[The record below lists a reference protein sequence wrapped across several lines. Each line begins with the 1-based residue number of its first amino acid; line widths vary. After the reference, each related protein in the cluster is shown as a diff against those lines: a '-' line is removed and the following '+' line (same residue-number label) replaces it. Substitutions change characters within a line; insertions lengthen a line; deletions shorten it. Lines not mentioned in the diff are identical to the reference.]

1 MPETH
6 SISELLVPELQTE
19 LAITR
24 RLLAAVPDDH
34 NDFKCHEKSM
44 KLAGLAGHT
53 AELPMFSV
61 LILTAPPLDLAVPSD
76 TPHHKFESTAQNLS
90 AFDAMA
96 EKALAAIKGVSD
108 AAFAEPWSLV
118 YGDYKIFA
126 GDRYNAYRNFGIN
139 HLIHHRAQL
148 GVYLRL
154 LDVPV
159 PKTYGPS
166 ADEQ

>member
-1 MPETH
+1 MSESNH
-6 SISELLVPELQTE
+6 ISQLLLPELESE

-24 RLLAAVPDDH
+24 RILAAVPDGQSDY
-34 NDFKCHEKSM
+34 KCHDKSM

-53 AELPMFSV
+53 AELPMFSA
-61 LILTAPPLDLAVPSD
+61 LILTAPPMDLAVHSD
-76 TPHHKFESTAQNLS
+76 TPKHKFESTAQNLA

-96 EKALAAIKGVSD
+96 EKALAAMKGISD
-108 AAFAEPWSLV
+108 ATFAEPWSLV
-118 YGDYKIFA
+118 YGDYKIFS
-126 GDRYNAYRNFGIN
+126 GDRYNAYRDFGIN

-154 LDVPV
+154 LDVPL